1 MPGRRYLWRMTDA
14 LPPPPAPAARPT
26 REQVERYLRTLD
38 LARRPEGMS
47 REAFQELRRRARAL
61 AKQYRRGVLVHE
73 AVREEY
79 YNDLLGARVRTR
91 TAGQTYRRPLPA
103 PPEVDPAPGPDPEP
117 PTPPAV

>member
-1 MPGRRYLWRMTDA
+1 MTDA
-14 LPPPPAPAARPT
+14 LPPPPDPAARPT

-38 LARRPEGMS
+38 LAQRPEGMS

-73 AVREEY
+73 AVRY
-79 YNDLLGARVRTR
+79 DYTNGARGARVRTR
-91 TAGQTYRRPLPA
+91 TPGQTYRRPLPA